1 MPTNARILAAE
12 FIGTLV
18 LVIGGVGSAVIASDK
33 IGTYGVAFA
42 FGLALLVMAY
52 AIGPISGC
60 HINPAVTLGAVLARR
75 MDRRL
80 VPFYIVGQFLGAAA
94 GAGIIWAIARDHD
107 TTGVFGANGWGS
119 NINSPY
125 VLGSVVVVEIV
136 FTALLVFVVLL
147 ATSKLAPA
155 GFAGIPIGLALV
167 LIHLAT
173 IPVDNTSVNPARSF
187 AAALMRGTQAWEQY
201 WAFIVFP
208 LIGAAVGVVAWL
220 VVAEEPAA
228 DTTLDS
234 EAGRR
239 GSAEG
244 ETVEATIQQVNIEG

>member
-125 VLGSVVVVEIV
+125 GLGSVVVVEIV

-147 ATSKLAPA
+147 ATASSPPPGSPA
-155 GFAGIPIGLALV
+155 
-167 LIHLAT
+167 
-173 IPVDNTSVNPARSF
+173 SRS
-187 AAALMRGTQAWEQY
+187 G
-201 WAFIVFP
+201 
-208 LIGAAVGVVAWL
+208 WL
-220 VVAEEPAA
+220 
-228 DTTLDS
+228 S
-234 EAGRR
+234 
-239 GSAEG
+239 S
-244 ETVEATIQQVNIEG
+244 